1 MPIGDAFG
9 VDVEDRTVDRFKHR
23 RKLGLGIDIRGRR
36 DAKRPGERRRH
47 VATDRVKRPR
57 RSAIRIVMAS
67 TGQGGKQPLTEPPF
81 LSVDSSYAE
90 MKWVRG
96 GTSAC

>member
-1 MPIGDAFG
+1 MPLPAMSKTELWIGSNIEGNLGSGLIFAVGAMPNDPASAAA
-9 VDVEDRTVDRFKHR
+9 TWR
-23 RKLGLGIDIRGRR
+23 RIVSSVRG
-36 DAKRPGERRRH
+36 
-47 VATDRVKRPR
+47 